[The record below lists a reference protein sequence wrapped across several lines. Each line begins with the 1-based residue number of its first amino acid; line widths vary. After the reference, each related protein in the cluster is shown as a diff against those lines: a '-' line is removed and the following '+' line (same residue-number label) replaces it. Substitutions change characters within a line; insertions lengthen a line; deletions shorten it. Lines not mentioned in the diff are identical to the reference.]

1 MPDNFEF
8 FFPDLEP
15 ADSGIIPL
23 QPIDMRFVD
32 LSIEPVIDDGPLR
45 IRVLI
50 ETTPFR
56 IRPYIEINLLDHSG
70 NEIASASIIEPMQ
83 RKNVITMHLKGERKN
98 GKFSIKAR
106 LYYPEH
112 SDSDTRDFSFE
123 I

>member
-8 FFPDLEP
+8 FFPDLDS
-15 ADSGIIPL
+15 ANSGIISLP
-23 QPIDMRFVD
+23 PTEMKFVD

-50 ETTPFR
+50 ETTPFQ

-83 RKNVITMHLKGERKN
+83 RKNVITMHIRGDRKN
-98 GKFSIKAR
+98 GKFKVQAR
-106 LYYPEH
+106 LYYPEKN
-112 SDSDTRDFSFE
+112 DSELREYSFE